1 MYENDMKI
9 IERAQNGSK
18 EDMTKLIEDNSRLVW
33 SIVRRFNGRGYD
45 IEDLYQIGSIGL
57 IKAIQRFDTSFEV
70 RLSTYAVPYIL
81 GEIKRFIRDDGPI
94 KVSRSIKEL
103 NVKIN
108 ELKRH
113 YLLNTG
119 KEITIEQI
127 CKELKVQK
135 EDVII
140 AMESTNAVESMDAAA
155 NAENKDGT
163 IYIPITEL
171 EDVYGI
177 EIKYLPDSKVLTVD
191 STSKEQKKAI
201 ITKNVAV
208 KSSTKFIAKTID
220 RVKKGSYVIVVSED
234 KGYTKIRTENGKV
247 GYVKSNKIANTVVV
261 REEMQETK
269 QITGK
274 VNLVW
279 DYYSEVASAPDR
291 TGVTMDGVNV
301 VSPAFFHLNTNG
313 ELTENVGQAGVAYIE
328 WAHSNGYKVW
338 PMVQNAGD
346 GMLNVTSN
354 IMNDYNKRQ
363 NLINKIVD
371 YCVKY
376 KLDGINVDFENMKQE
391 DKDMY
396 SRFIIELTPRLK
408 DMGVVV
414 SVDVTAPDGSETWS
428 MCFDRNVIGDVAD
441 YIIFMAYDEYGDSS
455 TKAGTTAGYDWVEL
469 GLKKFL
475 ETEEVEPEKLILA
488 VPLYTRLWTEDSS
501 GKVTKKSVVSMKDID
516 RTIPSDV
523 EKQWNDKLKQYYV
536 EYKDGN
542 NLKKMWIED
551 LKSLKEKVSL
561 ISKYKLGGLAS
572 WEKGMETDDV
582 WNLFKEALK

>member
-1 MYENDMKI
+1 MKQKMTKEQIEKKKKRIIKILVSIIAIIIIGIIAYNVNNYIILDKNKNINLVINNKNVTSNLKKDILIDGDNIYLSKQDLGNFFDKYIYEDTENNNIVTTYNNKI
-9 IERAQNGSK
+9 ASISLSKNKISINGSNK
-18 EDMTKLIEDNSRLVW
+18 N
-33 SIVRRFNGRGYD
+33 
-45 IEDLYQIGSIGL
+45 
-57 IKAIQRFDTSFEV
+57 
-70 RLSTYAVPYIL
+70 TYA
-81 GEIKRFIRDDGPI
+81 
-94 KVSRSIKEL
+94 
-103 NVKIN
+103 
-108 ELKRH
+108 H
-113 YLLNTG
+113 
-119 KEITIEQI
+119 
-127 CKELKVQK
+127 
-135 EDVII
+135 
-140 AMESTNAVESMDAAA
+140 
-155 NAENKDGT
+155 AENKDGT

-291 TGVTMDGVNV
+291 TGVIMDGVNV

-346 GMLNVTSN
+346 GMINVTSN

-441 YIIFMAYDEYGDSS
+441 YIIFMAYDQYGTSS
-455 TKAGTTAGYDWVEL
+455 NKSGTTAGYDWVNVSL
-469 GLKKFL
+469 NKFL
-475 ETEEVEPEKLILA
+475 KTEEIKNDKIILA
-488 VPLYTRLWTEDSS
+488 IPLYTRLWTEDSS
-501 GKVTKKSVVSMKDID
+501 GNVVKQTTVSLKNIDKVV
-516 RTIPSDV
+516 PSNV
-523 EKQWNDKLKQYYV
+523 QKQWDDNLKQYYV
-536 EYKDGN
+536 EYQDGSYT
-542 NLKKMWIED
+542 KKMWIED
-551 LKSLKEKVSL
+551 EKSLKEKIDL
-561 ISKYKLGGLAS
+561 IKNNNLAGVAS
-572 WEKGMETDDV
+572 WEKGMETDNF
-582 WNLFKEALK
+582 WTFLKESLDF

>member
-1 MYENDMKI
+1 MKQKMTKEQIEKKKKRIIKIFVSIIAIIIIGIIAYNVNNYIILDKNKNINLVINNKNVTSNLKKDILIDGDNIYLSKQDLGNFFDKYIYEDTENNNIVTTYNNKI
-9 IERAQNGSK
+9 ASISLSKNKISINGSNK
-18 EDMTKLIEDNSRLVW
+18 N
-33 SIVRRFNGRGYD
+33 
-45 IEDLYQIGSIGL
+45 
-57 IKAIQRFDTSFEV
+57 
-70 RLSTYAVPYIL
+70 TYA
-81 GEIKRFIRDDGPI
+81 
-94 KVSRSIKEL
+94 
-103 NVKIN
+103 
-108 ELKRH
+108 H
-113 YLLNTG
+113 
-119 KEITIEQI
+119 
-127 CKELKVQK
+127 
-135 EDVII
+135 
-140 AMESTNAVESMDAAA
+140 
-155 NAENKDGT
+155 AENKDGT

-346 GMLNVTSN
+346 GMINVTSN

-441 YIIFMAYDEYGDSS
+441 YIIFMAYDQYGTSS
-455 TKAGTTAGYDWVEL
+455 NKSGTTAGYDWENVSL
-469 GLKKFL
+469 NKFL
-475 ETEEVEPEKLILA
+475 KTEEIKNDKIILA
-488 VPLYTRLWTEDSS
+488 IPLYTRLWTEDSS
-501 GKVTKKSVVSMKDID
+501 GNVVKQTTVSLKNIDKV
-516 RTIPSDV
+516 IPSDV
-523 EKQWNDKLKQYYV
+523 QKTWDDNLKQYYV
-536 EYKDGN
+536 EYQDGSYT
-542 NLKKMWIED
+542 KKMWIED
-551 LKSLKEKVSL
+551 EKSLKEKISL
-561 ISKYKLGGLAS
+561 IKNNNLAGVAS
-572 WEKGMETDDV
+572 WEKGMETDNF
-582 WNLFKEALK
+582 WTFLKESLDF